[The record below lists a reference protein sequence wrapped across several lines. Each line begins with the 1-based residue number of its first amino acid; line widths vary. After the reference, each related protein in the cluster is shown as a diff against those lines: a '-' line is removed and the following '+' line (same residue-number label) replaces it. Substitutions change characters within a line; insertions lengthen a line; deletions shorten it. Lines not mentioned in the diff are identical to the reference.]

1 MTEELA
7 FSDATEL
14 AERIRTKDVSPVEVV
29 EAHLDR
35 TDSVNPVL
43 NAIVAPNESALDQA
57 REAER
62 AVMNGD
68 TLGPLHGVP
77 FSVKEVFDTEDI
89 RSTRGSLLYAD
100 RVPETDATAVRRLKE
115 AGAIVIGKTNCPEFA
130 LAAET
135 VNDLFGRTLNPWNL
149 DRTSG
154 GSSGGEAAAI
164 SAGLSPLGIGT
175 DLGGSNRLPSHYCNV
190 VGCKPTH
197 GLIPLT
203 GSWPEIMSRR
213 MHVGPIARSV
223 RDIAMSLVVMS
234 GPDNIDPYALGR
246 GVDDMPWFGASL
258 PPLRVGMMTEG
269 PFVPVMGEIQDV
281 VRKAAAAFESLGCIV
296 EEVGFDWHDRL
307 PIAFTM
313 DMLIVEADHYFKPF
327 VAGREDELSGSIS
340 ACSTHRCR
348 RWPIISP
355 RWTSTSRSHETL
367 PRSSPTMTCSCCRP
381 RPSRLRHT
389 TAPSWMYR
397 GVPRTPGHAAN
408 ITATFGMTGHPAISV
423 PFGMSSDGL
432 PIGVQL
438 AAGHLNDRLLL
449 HAAATLEAMSETAT
463 LRPPIESS
471 GAIVGKSQHQAGP
484 RDRECP
490 TCGAGIGQVC
500 RYPSG
505 YHYSAGHAARRS
517 LGTQPIGGSDPV
529 ERRPVHQAGPRDR
542 ECPTCGAGIGQ
553 ICSYPSGYHYSAGH
567 AARQR

>member
-1 MTEELA
+1 MEA
-7 FSDATEL
+7 
-14 AERIRTKDVSPVEVV
+14 VQ
-29 EAHLDR
+29 AHLDR
-35 TDSVNPVL
+35 TDSVNPVI

-57 REAER
+57 RAAEQV
-62 AVMNGD
+62 VMNGD
-68 TLGPLHGVP
+68 SLGPLHGVP
-77 FSVKEVFDTEDI
+77 FSVKEVFDTEGI

-115 AGAIVIGKTNCPEFA
+115 AGGIVIGKTNCPEFA

-135 VNDLFGRTLNPWNL
+135 VTDLFGRTLNPWNL

-190 VGCKPTH
+190 VGYKPTH

-234 GPDNIDPYALGR
+234 GPDHVDPYALGR

-281 VRKAAAAFESLGCIV
+281 VRKAGATFESLGCIV

-327 VAGREDELSGSIS
+327 VAGREDELSGSIAS
-340 ACSTHRCR
+340 LLN
-348 RWPIISP
+348 SP
-355 RWTSTSRSHETL
+355 MPSMADYLASMDKHESVSRDVTTFFADHDLLLLPTS
-367 PRSSPTMTCSCCRP
+367 PV
-381 RPSRLRHT
+381 
-389 TAPSWMYR
+389 TAPPHDSAVLDVS
-397 GVPRTPGHAAN
+397 GRTADAGHAAN
-408 ITATFGMTGHPAISV
+408 ITATFGMTGHPAISI

>member
-1 MTEELA
+1 MTTELF

-29 EAHLDR
+29 QAHLDR
-35 TDSVNPVL
+35 IDSVNPVI
-43 NAIVAPNESALDQA
+43 NAVVVQNDSALDQA
-57 REAER
+57 RVAEQ
-62 AVMNGD
+62 AVLNGD
-68 TLGPLHGVP
+68 SLGPLHGVP
-77 FSVKEVFDTEDI
+77 FSVKEVFDTEGI

-100 RVPETDATAVRRLKE
+100 RVPEADATAVRRLKE
-115 AGAIVIGKTNCPEFA
+115 AGAVIIGKTNCPEFA

-135 VNDLFGRTLNPWNL
+135 ANDLFGRTLNPWNL

-190 VGCKPTH
+190 VGYKPTH

-223 RDIAMSLVVMS
+223 RDIALSLVVMS
-234 GPDNIDPYALGR
+234 GPDHIDPYALGR

-269 PFVPVMGEIQDV
+269 PFEPVMDEIQDV
-281 VRKAAAAFESLGCIV
+281 VPKAGAALESQGCIV
-296 EEVGFDWHDRL
+296 EEVSFDWHDRL

-313 DMLIVEADHYFKPF
+313 DMLIVEADHYFKSF
-327 VAGREDELSGSIS
+327 VEGREDDLSASIAALLNSPMPSMADYLASTDKHESVSRDVTTFFGDHDLLLCPTSPVTASLHDS
-340 ACSTHRCR
+340 AVLDVSGR
-348 RWPIISP
+348 
-355 RWTSTSRSHETL
+355 
-367 PRSSPTMTCSCCRP
+367 
-381 RPSRLRHT
+381 
-389 TAPSWMYR
+389 TADA
-397 GVPRTPGHAAN
+397 GHAAN

-423 PFGMSSDGL
+423 PFGMSSDGM

-463 LRPPIESS
+463 LRPPI
-471 GAIVGKSQHQAGP
+471 
-484 RDRECP
+484 D
-490 TCGAGIGQVC
+490 
-500 RYPSG
+500 
-505 YHYSAGHAARRS
+505 
-517 LGTQPIGGSDPV
+517 
-529 ERRPVHQAGPRDR
+529 
-542 ECPTCGAGIGQ
+542 
-553 ICSYPSGYHYSAGH
+553 
-567 AARQR
+567 

>member
-1 MTEELA
+1 MTSELF

-29 EAHLDR
+29 QAHLNR
-35 TDSVNPVL
+35 TDSVNPVI
-43 NAIVAPNESALDQA
+43 NAIVVPNESALDQA
-57 REAER
+57 RVAEQ
-62 AVMNGD
+62 AVLNGD
-68 TLGPLHGVP
+68 PLGPLHGVP
-77 FSVKEVFDTEDI
+77 FSVKEVFDTEGI

-100 RVPETDATAVRRLKE
+100 RVPETDAAAVRRLKE

-190 VGCKPTH
+190 VGYKPTH

-203 GSWPEIMSRR
+203 GAWPEIMSRR

-234 GPDNIDPYALGR
+234 GPDHIDPYALGR
-246 GVDDMPWFGASL
+246 GVDESPWFGASL

-269 PFVPVMGEIQDV
+269 PFEPVMGEIQDV
-281 VRKAAAAFESLGCIV
+281 VRKAGAALESQGCIV
-296 EEVGFDWHDRL
+296 EGVTFDWHDRL

-313 DMLIVEADHYFKPF
+313 DILIVEADHYFKPF
-327 VAGREDELSGSIS
+327 VEGREDELSGSIS
-340 ACSTHRCR
+340 VLLNLPKPSMTDYLASMDKHESVSRDVTTFFADHDLLLL
-348 RWPIISP
+348 PTSP
-355 RWTSTSRSHETL
+355 V
-367 PRSSPTMTCSCCRP
+367 
-381 RPSRLRHT
+381 
-389 TAPSWMYR
+389 TAPPHDSAVLDVS
-397 GVPRTPGHAAN
+397 GRTADAGHAAN
-408 ITATFGMTGHPAISV
+408 ITATFGMTGHPAISI
-423 PFGMSSDGL
+423 PFGMSPDGL

-463 LRPPIESS
+463 LKPPL
-471 GAIVGKSQHQAGP
+471 
-484 RDRECP
+484 D
-490 TCGAGIGQVC
+490 
-500 RYPSG
+500 
-505 YHYSAGHAARRS
+505 
-517 LGTQPIGGSDPV
+517 
-529 ERRPVHQAGPRDR
+529 
-542 ECPTCGAGIGQ
+542 
-553 ICSYPSGYHYSAGH
+553 
-567 AARQR
+567 

>member
-1 MTEELA
+1 MTSELF

-14 AERIRTKDVSPVEVV
+14 AERIRTKDVSPVDVV
-29 EAHLDR
+29 QAHLDR
-35 TDSVNPVL
+35 TDSVNPVI

-57 REAER
+57 RAAEQ

-68 TLGPLHGVP
+68 SLGPLHGVP
-77 FSVKEVFDTEDI
+77 FSVKEVFDTEGI

-115 AGAIVIGKTNCPEFA
+115 AGGIVIGKTNCPEFA

-190 VGCKPTH
+190 VGYKPTH

-234 GPDNIDPYALGR
+234 GPDNIDSYALGR
-246 GVDDMPWFGASL
+246 GVDDMPWFGAAL

-269 PFVPVMGEIQDV
+269 PFDPVMGEIQDV
-281 VRKAAAAFESLGCIV
+281 VRMAGTALEWLGCIV
-296 EEVGFDWHDRL
+296 EEVTFDWHDRL

-327 VAGREDELSGSIS
+327 VEGREDELSGSIS
-340 ACSTHRCR
+340 VLLNLPKPSMTDYLASMDKHESVSRDVTTFFADHDLLLL
-348 RWPIISP
+348 PTSP
-355 RWTSTSRSHETL
+355 V
-367 PRSSPTMTCSCCRP
+367 
-381 RPSRLRHT
+381 
-389 TAPSWMYR
+389 TAPPHDSAVLDVS
-397 GVPRTPGHAAN
+397 GRTADAGHAAN
-408 ITATFGMTGHPAISV
+408 ITATFGMTGHPAISI
-423 PFGMSSDGL
+423 PFGISLDGL

-438 AAGHLNDRLLL
+438 AVGHLNDRLLL
-449 HAAATLEAMSETAT
+449 HAAATLEAMSKTAT
-463 LRPPIESS
+463 VRPPI
-471 GAIVGKSQHQAGP
+471 G
-484 RDRECP
+484 
-490 TCGAGIGQVC
+490 
-500 RYPSG
+500 
-505 YHYSAGHAARRS
+505 
-517 LGTQPIGGSDPV
+517 
-529 ERRPVHQAGPRDR
+529 
-542 ECPTCGAGIGQ
+542 
-553 ICSYPSGYHYSAGH
+553 
-567 AARQR
+567 

>member
-1 MTEELA
+1 MTTEIF

-14 AERIRTKDVSPVEVV
+14 AERIRSKDVSPVEVV

-35 TDSVNPVL
+35 ADSVNPVL
-43 NAIVAPNESALDQA
+43 NAVVVPNDSALDQA
-57 REAER
+57 GAAER

-68 TLGPLHGVP
+68 SLGPLHGVP
-77 FSVKEVFDTEDI
+77 FSVKEVFDTEGI

-100 RVPETDATAVRRLKE
+100 RVPEADATVVRRLKE

-190 VGCKPTH
+190 VGYKPTH

-203 GSWPEIMSRR
+203 GAWPEIMSRR

-223 RDIAMSLVVMS
+223 RDIALSLIVMS

-258 PPLRVGMMTEG
+258 PPLRVGMMTKG
-269 PFVPVMGEIQDV
+269 PFEPVMDEIQAV
-281 VRKAAAAFESLGCIV
+281 VRKAGAALESQDCIV
-296 EEVGFDWHDRL
+296 EEVTFDWHDRL

-327 VAGREDELSGSIS
+327 VGGREDELSGSIS
-340 ACSTHRCR
+340 VLLNLPKPSMVEYIASMDKHESVSRDVTTFFGDHDLLLCPT
-348 RWPIISP
+348 SP
-355 RWTSTSRSHETL
+355 V
-367 PRSSPTMTCSCCRP
+367 
-381 RPSRLRHT
+381 
-389 TAPSWMYR
+389 TAPPHDSAELDVS
-397 GVPRTPGHAAN
+397 GRTADAGHAAN
-408 ITATFGMTGHPAISV
+408 ITATFGMTGHPAISI
-423 PFGMSSDGL
+423 PFGLSSDGL

-449 HAAATLEAMSETAT
+449 HAAATLEAMSETAGQ
-463 LRPPIESS
+463 RPPI
-471 GAIVGKSQHQAGP
+471 
-484 RDRECP
+484 D
-490 TCGAGIGQVC
+490 
-500 RYPSG
+500 
-505 YHYSAGHAARRS
+505 
-517 LGTQPIGGSDPV
+517 
-529 ERRPVHQAGPRDR
+529 
-542 ECPTCGAGIGQ
+542 
-553 ICSYPSGYHYSAGH
+553 
-567 AARQR
+567 

>member
-14 AERIRTKDVSPVEVV
+14 VERIRTKDVSPVEIVQ
-29 EAHLDR
+29 AHLDR
-35 TDSVNPVL
+35 IDSVNPVI
-43 NAIVAPNESALDQA
+43 NAIVVPNESALDQA
-57 REAER
+57 RAAEQV
-62 AVMNGD
+62 VMNGD
-68 TLGPLHGVP
+68 SLGPLHGVP
-77 FSVKEVFDTEDI
+77 FSVKEVFDTEGI

-115 AGAIVIGKTNCPEFA
+115 AGGIVIGKTNCPEFA

-190 VGCKPTH
+190 AGYKPTH

-223 RDIAMSLVVMS
+223 RDIALSLVVMS
-234 GPDNIDPYALGR
+234 GPDNIDPHALGR
-246 GVDDMPWFGASL
+246 GVDESPWFGASL

-269 PFVPVMGEIQDV
+269 PFEPVMDEIQAV
-281 VRKAAAAFESLGCIV
+281 VREAGSALESQGCIV

-327 VAGREDELSGSIS
+327 VEGRGDELSGSIT
-340 ACSTHRCR
+340 ALLN
-348 RWPIISP
+348 SP
-355 RWTSTSRSHETL
+355 MPSMADYLASMDKHESVSRDVTTFFADHDLLLLPTS
-367 PRSSPTMTCSCCRP
+367 PV
-381 RPSRLRHT
+381 
-389 TAPSWMYR
+389 TAPPHDSAELDVS
-397 GVPRTPGHAAN
+397 GRTADAGHAAN

-423 PFGMSSDGL
+423 PFGMSPDGL

-449 HAAATLEAMSETAT
+449 HAAATLEAMSKTAGQ
-463 LRPPIESS
+463 RPPL
-471 GAIVGKSQHQAGP
+471 
-484 RDRECP
+484 D
-490 TCGAGIGQVC
+490 
-500 RYPSG
+500 
-505 YHYSAGHAARRS
+505 
-517 LGTQPIGGSDPV
+517 
-529 ERRPVHQAGPRDR
+529 
-542 ECPTCGAGIGQ
+542 
-553 ICSYPSGYHYSAGH
+553 
-567 AARQR
+567 

>member
-1 MTEELA
+1 LTSELF

-35 TDSVNPVL
+35 TDSVNPVI
-43 NAIVAPNESALDQA
+43 NAIVVPNESALDQA
-57 REAER
+57 RVAEQ
-62 AVMNGD
+62 AVLNGD
-68 TLGPLHGVP
+68 PLGPLHGVP
-77 FSVKEVFDTEDI
+77 FSVKEVFDTEGI

-100 RVPETDATAVRRLKE
+100 RVPETDAAAVRRLKE

-190 VGCKPTH
+190 VGYKPTH

-234 GPDNIDPYALGR
+234 GLDHIDPYALGR

-269 PFVPVMGEIQDV
+269 PFEPVMDEIQAV
-281 VRKAAAAFESLGCIV
+281 VREVGAALESLGCIV
-296 EEVGFDWHDRL
+296 EEVSFDWHDRL

-313 DMLIVEADHYFKPF
+313 DILIVEADHYFKPF
-327 VAGREDELSGSIS
+327 VEGREDELSGSIS
-340 ACSTHRCR
+340 VLLNLPKPSMTDYLASMDKHESVSRDVTTFFADHDLLLL
-348 RWPIISP
+348 PTSP
-355 RWTSTSRSHETL
+355 V
-367 PRSSPTMTCSCCRP
+367 
-381 RPSRLRHT
+381 
-389 TAPSWMYR
+389 TAPPHDSAVLDVS
-397 GVPRTPGHAAN
+397 GRTADAGHAAN

-423 PFGMSSDGL
+423 PFGMSPDGL

-463 LRPPIESS
+463 LRPPL
-471 GAIVGKSQHQAGP
+471 
-484 RDRECP
+484 D
-490 TCGAGIGQVC
+490 
-500 RYPSG
+500 
-505 YHYSAGHAARRS
+505 
-517 LGTQPIGGSDPV
+517 
-529 ERRPVHQAGPRDR
+529 
-542 ECPTCGAGIGQ
+542 
-553 ICSYPSGYHYSAGH
+553 
-567 AARQR
+567 

>member
-1 MTEELA
+1 MTTELF

-14 AERIRTKDVSPVEVV
+14 AERIRTKDVSPVEIVQ
-29 EAHLDR
+29 AHLDR
-35 TDSVNPVL
+35 TDSVNLVI
-43 NAIVAPNESALDQA
+43 NAVVAPNESALDQA

-62 AVMNGD
+62 AVVNGD

-77 FSVKEVFDTEDI
+77 FSVKEVFDTEGI

-100 RVPETDATAVRRLKE
+100 RVPEADATAVRRLKE

-190 VGCKPTH
+190 FGYKPTH

-223 RDIAMSLVVMS
+223 RDIALSLVVMS
-234 GPDNIDPYALGR
+234 GPDHIDPYALGR
-246 GVDDMPWFGASL
+246 GIDEMPWFGASL
-258 PPLRVGMMTEG
+258 PPLRIGMMTEG
-269 PFVPVMGEIQDV
+269 PFEPVMDEIQAV
-281 VRKAAAAFESLGCIV
+281 VREAGSALESQGCIV
-296 EEVGFDWHDRL
+296 EEVTFDWHDRL
-307 PIAFTM
+307 PISFTM

-327 VAGREDELSGSIS
+327 AEGREDELSGSIS
-340 ACSTHRCR
+340 ALLN
-348 RWPIISP
+348 SP
-355 RWTSTSRSHETL
+355 MPSMADYLTSMDKHEAVSRDVTTFFGDHDLLLLPTS
-367 PRSSPTMTCSCCRP
+367 PV
-381 RPSRLRHT
+381 
-389 TAPSWMYR
+389 TAPPHDSAELDVSGR
-397 GVPRTPGHAAN
+397 RADAGHAAN

-463 LRPPIESS
+463 VRPPIESAD
-471 GAIVGKSQHQAGP
+471 GVVGTVRSWIEKLTKPKAPNDAFGEVVTKSN
-484 RDRECP
+484 
-490 TCGAGIGQVC
+490 
-500 RYPSG
+500 
-505 YHYSAGHAARRS
+505 
-517 LGTQPIGGSDPV
+517 
-529 ERRPVHQAGPRDR
+529 HQAGPRDR

-553 ICSYPSGYHYSAGH
+553 ICRYPSGYHYSAGH
-567 AARQR
+567 AARRK

>member
-1 MTEELA
+1 MTAEFF

-14 AERIRTKDVSPVEVV
+14 AERIRSKDVSPVEVV
-29 EAHLDR
+29 QAHLDR
-35 TDSVNPVL
+35 IDSVNPII
-43 NAIVAPNESALDQA
+43 NAVVVPNDSAFNQA
-57 REAER
+57 RAAER
-62 AVMNGD
+62 AVMNGEP
-68 TLGPLHGVP
+68 LGPLHGVP
-77 FSVKEVFDTEDI
+77 FSVKEVFDTQGI

-100 RVPETDATAVRRLKE
+100 RVPDADATAARRLKD

-164 SAGLSPLGIGT
+164 SAGLSPMGIGT

-190 VGCKPTH
+190 VGYKPTH

-223 RDIAMSLVVMS
+223 RDIALSLVVMS
-234 GPDNIDPYALGR
+234 GPDHLDPYALGR

-269 PFVPVMGEIQDV
+269 PFELVMGEIQDV
-281 VRKAAAAFESLGCIV
+281 VRKAGAALESQGCVV

-307 PIAFTM
+307 PIDFTM

-327 VAGREDELSGSIS
+327 VEGREDELSGSIS
-340 ACSTHRCR
+340 GLLN
-348 RWPIISP
+348 SP
-355 RWTSTSRSHETL
+355 MLSMADYLASFDKHETVSRDVTAFFGDHDLLLL
-367 PRSSPTMTCSCCRP
+367 PTSPV
-381 RPSRLRHT
+381 
-389 TAPSWMYR
+389 TAPPHDSAELDAD
-397 GVPRTPGHAAN
+397 GRTAGAGHAAN

-449 HAAATLEAMSETAT
+449 HAAAALEATSETAGR
-463 LRPPIESS
+463 RPPI
-471 GAIVGKSQHQAGP
+471 
-484 RDRECP
+484 DR
-490 TCGAGIGQVC
+490 
-500 RYPSG
+500 
-505 YHYSAGHAARRS
+505 HLS
-517 LGTQPIGGSDPV
+517 L
-529 ERRPVHQAGPRDR
+529 
-542 ECPTCGAGIGQ
+542 
-553 ICSYPSGYHYSAGH
+553 
-567 AARQR
+567 